1 MRPKKNLIRRPFF
14 FLIAAMVVFPDIVSA
29 IQIHDIAEGI
39 YVHQLA
45 HLFFMISMGFF
56 IHWLRRRKLVKE
68 TGWRYIQ
75 YMAFFFIL
83 WNIDVFFLHL
93 LDEQLGVIQANL
105 VDLTH
110 IRIQA
115 VNGMRVLEIL
125 YYLARL
131 DYLFCVPA
139 LFFLNLGLS
148 HLVAENHSRFKASG
162 LPASD
167 FLASGLSVSGLS
179 GKEAS

>member
-1 MRPKKNLIRRPFF
+1 MTFIKNLICLPFF
-14 FLIAAMVVFPDIVSA
+14 FLTAAMLVSPDVVFA
-29 IQIHDIAEGI
+29 TQIHGLSEGI

-56 IHWLRRRKLVKE
+56 IHWLRRRQLVKE

-83 WNIDVFFLHL
+83 WNIDAFFLHF
-93 LDEQLGVIQANL
+93 LDEQFGVIQVSL
-105 VDLTH
+105 IDLTH

-115 VNGMRVLEIL
+115 VNGMCALEIL
-125 YYLARL
+125 YYLAKL

-148 HLVAENHSRFKASG
+148 HLVAESHSKKAMTG
-162 LPASD
+162 LP
-167 FLASGLSVSGLS
+167 GNGNQ
-179 GKEAS
+179 

>member
-1 MRPKKNLIRRPFF
+1 MRPLKNIICRTLF
-14 FLIAAMVVFPDIVSA
+14 FLIIAMVVSPGSVCA
-29 IQIHDIAEGI
+29 TQIHGLSEGI

-45 HLFFMISMGFF
+45 HLVFMISMGFF

-83 WNIDVFFLHL
+83 WNIDAFFLHL

-115 VNGMRVLEIL
+115 ANGMRALEIL

-167 FLASGLSVSGLS
+167 FS

>member
-1 MRPKKNLIRRPFF
+1 MTFLKNIIRQPFF
-14 FLIAAMVVFPDIVSA
+14 LLTAAMAFCPDVVCA
-29 IQIHDIAEGI
+29 IQIHGMPEGI
-39 YVHQLA
+39 YVHQIA

-56 IHWLRRRKLVKE
+56 IHWLRHRQLVKE

-83 WNIDVFFLHL
+83 WNLDVFMLHF
-93 LDEQLGVIQANL
+93 LDEQLGIIQVSL
-105 VDLTH
+105 IDLTH

-115 VNGMRVLEIL
+115 ANGMRALEIL
-125 YYLARL
+125 YYIAQL

-148 HLVAENHSRFKASG
+148 HLVAGNYTQTKASPIKS
-162 LPASD
+162 L
-167 FLASGLSVSGLS
+167 GLS
-179 GKEAS
+179 KKDDR

>member
-1 MRPKKNLIRRPFF
+1 MNSIKNIIRRPFF
-14 FLIAAMVVFPDIVSA
+14 LLSAAMVFSPRVVSA
-29 IQIHDIAEGI
+29 TQIHGLAEGI

-56 IHWLRRRKLVKE
+56 IHWLRRRHLVKE

-83 WNIDVFFLHL
+83 WNLDVFILHL
-93 LDEQLGVIQANL
+93 LDEQLGVIQVSL
-105 VDLTH
+105 IDLTH

-115 VNGMRVLEIL
+115 ASGMRALEIF

-139 LFFLNLGLS
+139 LVFLNLGLS
-148 HLVAENHSRFKASG
+148 HLLSENHSHASV
-162 LPASD
+162 LDPSMSD
-167 FLASGLSVSGLS
+167 PLILGISRKGDP
-179 GKEAS
+179 